1 MQFIKHNL
9 GQLSGGEI
17 AEVTITNP
25 AYVRLLDSH
34 NFLMYRSG
42 RRFKYTGGHYKES
55 PVQIEI
61 PHPGQWYVAVDLAG
75 YAGEV
80 GSDIRILQDAAVSS

>member
-1 MQFIKHNL
+1 MQFIKHDL
-9 GQLSGGEI
+9 GQLSGGDI
-17 AEVTITNP
+17 IEVTITGA

-42 RRFKYTGGHYKES
+42 RRFKYTGGHFKSS
-55 PVQIEI
+55 PVRLEI
-61 PHPGQWYVAVDLAG
+61 PNAGHWFVAVDLAG

-80 GSDIRILQDAAVSS
+80 GSSARVLSGETVSG